1 MATRTT
7 QGSQNRTGYSPGGG
21 ARVSDVAVGTDV
33 VARMAREDARWF
45 AVAVVILSLVL
56 LLALPLSVLVVVDH
70 LKLKSQVQA
79 EVKKVRELRRQL
91 EEEVKKEK

>member
-1 MATRTT
+1 MATRIT
-7 QGSQNRTGYSPGGG
+7 QGSQNRAGYSSGGG
-21 ARVSDVAVGTDV
+21 ARVSDMAVGSDV

-45 AVAVVILSLVL
+45 AIAVVVLSLVL

-79 EVKKVRELRRQL
+79 EVKKVRELRKQL
-91 EEEVKKEK
+91 EDEVKKEK